1 MQICFVISAI
11 IIIASIIMTIK
22 FKENLKTKIVI
33 IIISSIA
40 ALAILVFPF
49 MEENNNTF
57 KVLDSVFY
65 SLKCLGLNQDFSII
79 SNIDL
84 LTING
89 FLYAIFIYGLFL
101 ALPILTASVILIFL
115 GDMFVKVKFAI
126 NKNKRLYIFSEMNEK
141 SLMVARRILKRKGN
155 MAKIVFTNFDRER
168 NREDI
173 KALKITDKILDL
185 KIGNENKVTFY
196 LISENEEENLENAL
210 ELITKYHNRDKTKI
224 YVVNNSDVA
233 TVILDSS
240 NKGKINVEIINET
253 ERMVYDL
260 LDRIPLYLN
269 AEKNK
274 ISVLIVGCGRVG
286 QEFLKTAVW
295 CGQIIGYELE
305 INVIDINSEKI
316 KEKLEID
323 NPELL
328 NNYNI
333 NFIDADIKSKKAE
346 EEIQRLKSTN
356 YVFVSMESDEKNI
369 DTAIL
374 LRKIFLKNDKEN
386 FNRRPIINLWIDNES
401 KKERIN
407 KLVNERNNSYNLNA
421 FGSIKDMY
429 YDNCIINS
437 KLESLA
443 KQVHLSYNPKD
454 TTLKQYNLLE
464 YNKCSSR
471 ATALHLK
478 YKLFS
483 VLKDKY
489 TNNLEE
495 DLKNYEMIV
504 NDEVI
509 EKLSENEHE
518 RWNAYTRSI
527 GYTTSSIEDVKKYIK
542 NTGDYRHFLAML
554 HPALVDYKDL
564 DSVSESLSKLCN
576 KEINLKENDRMII
589 RNMPE
594 ILKNHVRRGVVKN
607 EE

>member
-49 MEENNNTF
+49 MEEKNNTF

-333 NFIDADIKSKKAE
+333 NFIGGDIK
-346 EEIQRLKSTN
+346 
-356 YVFVSMESDEKNI
+356 
-369 DTAIL
+369 
-374 LRKIFLKNDKEN
+374 
-386 FNRRPIINLWIDNES
+386 
-401 KKERIN
+401 
-407 KLVNERNNSYNLNA
+407 
-421 FGSIKDMY
+421 
-429 YDNCIINS
+429 
-437 KLESLA
+437 
-443 KQVHLSYNPKD
+443 
-454 TTLKQYNLLE
+454 
-464 YNKCSSR
+464 
-471 ATALHLK
+471 
-478 YKLFS
+478 
-483 VLKDKY
+483 
-489 TNNLEE
+489 
-495 DLKNYEMIV
+495 
-504 NDEVI
+504 
-509 EKLSENEHE
+509 
-518 RWNAYTRSI
+518 
-527 GYTTSSIEDVKKYIK
+527 
-542 NTGDYRHFLAML
+542 
-554 HPALVDYKDL
+554 
-564 DSVSESLSKLCN
+564 
-576 KEINLKENDRMII
+576 
-589 RNMPE
+589 
-594 ILKNHVRRGVVKN
+594 
-607 EE
+607 